1 MITWSAAL
9 IGGLALLV
17 WGSDRFVAGAA
28 ASARNLGVSSLVIGL
43 TVVGVGTSMPEIL
56 VSGVASVD
64 GNPGV
69 AIGNALGSNIANIGL
84 VAGVV
89 ALVRPLTVRS
99 RTLRREFPLMFLV
112 TALAWLLLGDGWL
125 GLLDGA
131 VLCAGTVAIV
141 VLMLLIARRGATG
154 DSLEAEVEVEYATEM
169 SPARALLWLLTGLGV
184 LLIGSR
190 AIVWGAVNIAHA
202 AGVSDLVIGLTIVA
216 IGTSLPEL
224 AASVAS
230 VLKGEGDIAIGNVLG
245 SNMFNLLPVLAMPGL
260 LAPGAVPHAV
270 LVRDMPVVAAL
281 SVALFVVAFGRRGG
295 GVVGRAK
302 GAALLGAFAAYQWLL
317 YNSMS

>member
-1 MITWSAAL
+1 ML
-9 IGGLALLV
+9 G
-17 WGSDRFVAGAA
+17 AGPAA
-28 ASARNLGVSSLVIGL
+28 A
-43 TVVGVGTSMPEIL
+43 VV
-56 VSGVASVD
+56 
-64 GNPGV
+64 
-69 AIGNALGSNIANIGL
+69 
-84 VAGVV
+84 
-89 ALVRPLTVRS
+89 
-99 RTLRREFPLMFLV
+99 
-112 TALAWLLLGDGWL
+112 W
-125 GLLDGA
+125 
-131 VLCAGTVAIV
+131 
-141 VLMLLIARRGATG
+141 MLLIARRGATG
-154 DSLEAEVEVEYATEM
+154 DSLEAEVEVEYAGVM
-169 SPARALLWLLTGLGV
+169 SPARALVWLLMGLGV

-260 LAPGAVPHAV
+260 LAPGAVPHAA